1 MKFAI
6 GDYIRWRGSGKVA
19 KVIEIGPIDWADP
32 EYPPETVF
40 YHLEVHPDDNPM
52 LNEDLPGK
60 MIALEP
66 VEVADNATTDDPYGF
81 DKI

>member
-1 MKFAI
+1 MKFNI
-6 GDYIRWRGSGKVA
+6 GDYVRWRMSGKVA
-19 KVIEIGPIDWADP
+19 KIVEIGPIDWADP

-52 LNEDLPGK
+52 LNEALPGK

-66 VEVADNATTDDPYGF
+66 VEVADNATQDDPYGF